1 MARHVLAGPF
11 KKSAAEDGTVV
22 AADEVGFLMNPCLKA
37 TWAPVGQT
45 PVVPFRNRHHK
56 KVSALGAIA
65 LAAATGALQLFIDWY
80 PGSYVRGAEAA
91 AFVERLLRE
100 VPGDGPID
108 LVWDNLQAH
117 KSPLVKAV
125 VAANPRLRV
134 HYLPP
139 YAPDLNPVEPLWSM
153 TKHHR
158 MANHAIDT
166 LEELEATARRHVA
179 AVAAEQRLLQA
190 CFKAA
195 GLAVSFPSA
204 Q

>member
-1 MARHVLAGPF
+1 
-11 KKSAAEDGTVV
+11 
-22 AADEVGFLMNPCLKA
+22 MNPCLKA
-37 TWAPVGQT
+37 TWAPVGRT
-45 PVVPFRNRHHK
+45 PVVQFRNRHHK
-56 KVSALGAIA
+56 KVSALGA
-65 LAAATGALQLFIDWY
+65 LAMTAASGAVELLIDWY

-91 AFVERLLRE
+91 AFVERLLKHI
-100 VPGDGPID
+100 PGNAPVD

-117 KSPLVKAV
+117 KSPLVKQIATDH
-125 VAANPRLRV
+125 PRLRI

-153 TKHHR
+153 TKYHR
-158 MANHAIDT
+158 MANHAIDN

-179 AVAAEQRLLQA
+179 DVASQPPLLTA

-195 GLAVSFPSA
+195 GLAVSLSSA

>member
-1 MARHVLAGPF
+1 
-11 KKSAAEDGTVV
+11 
-22 AADEVGFLMNPCLKA
+22 MNPCLKA
-37 TWAPVGQT
+37 TWAPVGRT

-65 LAAATGALQLFIDWY
+65 LKPATGAMDLLIDWY

-91 AFVERLLRE
+91 AFVERLLE
-100 VPGDGPID
+100 HVPDGSID

-117 KSPLVKAV
+117 KSPLVKQIARDH
-125 VAANPRLRV
+125 PRLRV

-153 TKHHR
+153 TKYHG

-166 LEELEATARRHVA
+166 LEELEATARRHVKR
-179 AVAAEQRLLQA
+179 VAENHELLAA

-195 GLAVSFPSA
+195 GLAVSLSSA

>member
-1 MARHVLAGPF
+1 
-11 KKSAAEDGTVV
+11 
-22 AADEVGFLMNPCLKA
+22 
-37 TWAPVGQT
+37 
-45 PVVPFRNRHHK
+45 VVPFRNRHHK

-65 LAAATGALQLFIDWY
+65 LTAATGALQLLIDWY

-91 AFVERLLRE
+91 AFVERMLKE
-100 VPGDGPID
+100 IPQGPID

-117 KSPLVKAV
+117 KSPLVKQLAKDH
-125 VAANPRLRV
+125 PRLRV

-153 TKHHR
+153 TKYHR

-179 AVAAEQRLLQA
+179 AVATQQHLLQA
-190 CFKAA
+190 CFKSA

>member
-1 MARHVLAGPF
+1 
-11 KKSAAEDGTVV
+11 
-22 AADEVGFLMNPCLKA
+22 MNPCLKA

-45 PVVPFRNRHHK
+45 PIVPYRNRHHK
-56 KVSALGAIA
+56 KVSALGAIMLTAKTSA
-65 LAAATGALQLFIDWY
+65 LELLIDWY

-91 AFVERLLRE
+91 AFVQRLLLHI
-100 VPGDGPID
+100 PSGPIE

-117 KSPLVKAV
+117 KSPLVKQLAKD
-125 VAANPRLRV
+125 NPRLTI

-153 TKHHR
+153 TKYHG

-179 AVAAEQRLLQA
+179 RVASQPHLLQA

-195 GLAVSFPSA
+195 GLAVSLSSA